1 MDVGDYISSQLD
13 VPQGDLTTAA
23 TYLVV
28 WPDLSTSSGSG
39 ATADAG
45 KTFTAAIGPVP
56 AAGWGRLTWTV
67 TGAGVGVQHSRFYV
81 TPAPTGWA
89 VWPPTVTDVKLDMAR
104 NQQVSQNDDDIAV
117 CLGAAIDWVTD
128 RKGHQWDLATSGES
142 ESGALKAPDQAMIL
156 GTVRLAIRW
165 IIRRR
170 SGDMMLSAG
179 DQGQTRVASFDP
191 DIDRMLRI
199 GKHAPMAFA

>member
-1 MDVGDYISSQLD
+1 MDVGDYISSALA
-13 VPQGDLTTAA
+13 VPQGDGTTAA
-23 TYLVV
+23 TWLVV
-28 WPDLSTSSGSG
+28 WPDGSTDTGSG
-39 ATADAG
+39 ATEDEG
-45 KTFTAAIGPVP
+45 LNFTAAIGPVP
-56 AAGWGRLTWTV
+56 ASGWGRLTWTV

-104 NQQVSQNDDDIAV
+104 NQQVSVSDDDIAI

-128 RKGHQWDLATSGES
+128 RKGGTWDLSSSAES
-142 ESGALKAPDQAMIL
+142 ESGALTPPDQAIIL

-170 SGDMMLSAG
+170 SGDGMLSAG
-179 DQGQTRVASFDP
+179 EQGNTRVASFDA
-191 DIDRMLRI
+191 DIYRMLRI
-199 GKHAPMAFA
+199 GRHAPMAFA